1 MSGAGDWGTDKAR
14 NRLQADTPGQK
25 VGETKMTTIDART
38 RAFREKVKKLA
49 YKKKKLN
56 AQQIKLLD
64 PSEFDNPLKGYP
76 YNERMT
82 KEHSEEL
89 TKFVSTFSE
98 SDISTDELFG
108 AVETWMSKR
117 GYTKVQ
123 EEAETLEEAAMSKP
137 QSLEDY
143 AKVIAINPKERQWIM
158 DNEDAFG
165 KYHNNSALKK
175 SWLSL
180 SYPIYDGDYYFA
192 FIGDSERV
200 NAQLNAEANRKLKQ
214 LAKSKLDNEE
224 IFIEMSKLF
233 EMSAYMQVGA
243 GDTMTRDELWRAILH
258 IRKSYKEET
267 EIEET
272 YRKPTAAEIAADR
285 RKDNKSKD
293 TSDRYRNMKKKVYGN
308 MMGGLKKE
316 ESQED
321 LDEKA
326 LMGNMKKMA
335 RNLLDKMRKR
345 AKKITA
351 PTESVNVPEETLD
364 EMTNVFVFDKAAKLS
379 KAEKLADRFKLTHD
393 SETQG
398 NYYYLSITG
407 DDKNVLKWMK
417 ATSHL
422 QENAEV
428 TELETL
434 IHKFKSAGGYSA
446 VMAERW
452 QKELDATMDE
462 TYADEK
468 RARTK
473 RQLDTHAKRMN
484 KSARDSIQKYEK
496 DKQGK

>member
-123 EEAETLEEAAMSKP
+123 EEAEGKELSEMTHRFVFDKAVNLGKAEKLAKRFKLKTDSETQSNYYYLSVDDGGNTNNLMKWLKATDGLHESIEELEEAAMSKP

-200 NAQLNAEANRKLKQ
+200 NAKLNAEANRKLKQ

-267 EIEET
+267 EIEG
-272 YRKPTAAEIAADR
+272 Y
-285 RKDNKSKD
+285 
-293 TSDRYRNMKKKVYGN
+293 
-308 MMGGLKKE
+308 E
-316 ESQED
+316 ELE
-321 LDEKA
+321 EKA

-364 EMTNVFVFDKAAKLS
+364 E
-379 KAEKLADRFKLTHD
+379 
-393 SETQG
+393 
-398 NYYYLSITG
+398 
-407 DDKNVLKWMK
+407 
-417 ATSHL
+417 
-422 QENAEV
+422 NAEV
-428 TELETL
+428 TELEAL

-452 QKELDATMDE
+452 QKELDAAMDE